1 VGSTAGDRRYLEW
14 HHGSW
19 RVVVGH
25 REAGKVYK
33 LRRALGTSSLR
44 EAQRRRWAVVAA
56 LKACTHPQDS
66 EGASAESWR
75 AALSA
80 SSGEPYDPTQAAFS
94 DHLDRL
100 PLAEARELATQV
112 YQTPLDLHLDAFLA
126 SRGELKGDTEARH
139 RHAVVALTDWLR
151 SRSLPPTIE
160 AVDRRIAIAYS
171 DQLQPGR
178 PDPHRLSLYWRW
190 MATRQHA
197 TEDPWRD
204 LGAPPRARGEPQRPF
219 TDEEVLRLLQGPC
232 SGPMRELMMVAALSG
247 ARLDAVLHLTIQ
259 DDCFLFPP
267 QKKERGPRRVPIHS
281 ALLPVRQ
288 PLWAWKTS
296 AAASQQFITY
306 RRSLG
311 VEPVFHS
318 FRRWFISKAEQ
329 AGQPE
334 SVIAAVVG
342 HRRPGLTFGRYS
354 SGPGVELMRACVE
367 AVKLPT

>member
-1 VGSTAGDRRYLEW
+1 VR
-14 HHGSW
+14 
-19 RVVVGH
+19 
-25 REAGKVYK
+25 
-33 LRRALGTSSLR
+33 
-44 EAQRRRWAVVAA
+44 
-56 LKACTHPQDS
+56 
-66 EGASAESWR
+66 
-75 AALSA
+75 
-80 SSGEPYDPTQAAFS
+80 
-94 DHLDRL
+94 
-100 PLAEARELATQV
+100 
-112 YQTPLDLHLDAFLA
+112 
-126 SRGELKGDTEARH
+126 
-139 RHAVVALTDWLR
+139 
-151 SRSLPPTIE
+151 
-160 AVDRRIAIAYS
+160 
-171 DQLQPGR
+171 
-178 PDPHRLSLYWRW
+178 
-190 MATRQHA
+190 
-197 TEDPWRD
+197 
-204 LGAPPRARGEPQRPF
+204 
-219 TDEEVLRLLQGPC
+219 
-232 SGPMRELMMVAALSG
+232 